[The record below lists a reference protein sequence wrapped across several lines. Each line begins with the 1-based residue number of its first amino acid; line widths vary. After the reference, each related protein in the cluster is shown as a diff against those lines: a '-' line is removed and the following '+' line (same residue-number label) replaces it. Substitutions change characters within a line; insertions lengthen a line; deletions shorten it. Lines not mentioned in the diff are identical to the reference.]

1 MLYLFI
7 STESEPNR
15 IQLLQTLADPE
26 GEICRYFY
34 TVSGPTKLLSRHA
47 SALNAIAGGNH
58 EPCLLMLFDRPSGTI
73 FPLRI
78 GSLVGI
84 HGHKDGQD
92 LPMRQ
97 MAAQIK
103 KGKLDLA
110 IKVKLGH
117 HVCTP
122 NPLIFRT
129 ALKTTLKTALP
140 DEVGGSFLI
149 RHHAD
154 LTPSLLS
161 GDVWPKLAHD
171 MNTLAAIQ
179 NSMHRV
185 LLRSEIVTIPAA
197 GKRLLQVQGHNYD
210 TQLRTIA
217 AVTGQMITHL
227 QSIAPNSDFSFFAP
241 LPPLPNGQST
251 AIIEMDSR
259 LPLCQAQ

>member
-7 STESEPNR
+7 STESESNR
-15 IQLLQTLADPE
+15 IQLLQTLANPE

-34 TVSGPTKLLSRHA
+34 TVSGPAKLLSRHA
-47 SALNAIAGGNH
+47 SALNTIAGGNH
-58 EPCLLMLFDRPSGTI
+58 EPCLLILFDRAQRTI
-73 FPLRI
+73 FPLRV

-110 IKVKLGH
+110 VKVKLGH
-117 HVCTP
+117 RVCTP

-140 DEVGGSFLI
+140 DEAGGSFLI

-154 LTPSLLS
+154 LTPSLLT
-161 GDVWPKLAHD
+161 GEVWAKLAQD
-171 MNTLAAIQ
+171 MNGLSAFQTTT
-179 NSMHRV
+179 HRV
-185 LLRSEIVTIPAA
+185 LLHSEVVAIPAA

-210 TQLRTIA
+210 TTLRTVA
-217 AVTGQMITHL
+217 AVTGQVITHI
-227 QSIAPNSDFSFFAP
+227 QSIPPDSDFSFFAE
-241 LPPLPNGQST
+241 LPPVPNGQST
-251 AIIEMDSR
+251 AIIEMDTR
-259 LPLCQAQ
+259 LPICQSQ

>member
-7 STESEPNR
+7 GTESEPNR

-34 TVSGPTKLLSRHA
+34 TVSGPAKLLSRHA

-84 HGHKDGQD
+84 HGQKDGQD
-92 LPMRQ
+92 LPMRH

-110 IKVKLGH
+110 IKVKLGR

-129 ALKTTLKTALP
+129 ALKTTLKVALP
-140 DEVGGSFLI
+140 DEAGGSFLI

-154 LTPSLLS
+154 LTPSLLA
-161 GDVWPKLAHD
+161 GDVWSKLAHD
-171 MNTLAAIQ
+171 MNALASFQ
-179 NSMHRV
+179 NSTHRV
-185 LLRSEIVTIPAA
+185 FLHSEIVAIPAA

-210 TQLRTIA
+210 TKLRTVA
-217 AVTGQMITHL
+217 AVTGQVITHI
-227 QSIAPNSDFSFFAP
+227 QSVAPDSDFSFFAE
-241 LPPLPNGQST
+241 LPPVPNGQST
-251 AIIEMDSR
+251 AIIEMDTR
-259 LPLCQAQ
+259 LPLCQTQ

>member
-7 STESEPNR
+7 STESESNR

-34 TVSGPTKLLSRHA
+34 TVSGPAKLLSRHA
-47 SALNAIAGGNH
+47 SALNTIAGSNH

-84 HGHKDGQD
+84 HGQKDGQD

-97 MAAQIK
+97 MSAQIK

-110 IKVKLGH
+110 VKVKLGH
-117 HVCTP
+117 RVCTP

-129 ALKTTLKTALP
+129 TLKTTLKTALP
-140 DEVGGSFLI
+140 DEAGGSFLI

-154 LTPSLLS
+154 ITPSLLT
-161 GDVWPKLAHD
+161 GDVWSKLAQD
-171 MNTLAAIQ
+171 MIRLAPFQ
-179 NSMHRV
+179 SSSHRV
-185 LLRSEIVTIPAA
+185 LLHSEIVTIPTV

-210 TQLRTIA
+210 ANLRTIA
-217 AVTGQMITHL
+217 AVTGSIITHI
-227 QSIAPNSDFSFFAP
+227 QSIAPDSDFSFFAE
-241 LPPLPNGQST
+241 LPPQPNGQST
-251 AIIEMDSR
+251 AIIEMDTR

>member
-7 STESEPNR
+7 STENESNC

-34 TVSGPTKLLSRHA
+34 TVSGPSKLLSRHA
-47 SALNAIAGGNH
+47 SALNTIAGGNH
-58 EPCLLMLFDRPSGTI
+58 EPCLLMLFDRTCGTI
-73 FPLRI
+73 FPLRT

-84 HGHKDGQD
+84 HGHKNGQD

-97 MAAQIK
+97 MTAQIK
-103 KGKLDLA
+103 KGKLDLVV
-110 IKVKLGH
+110 KVKLGH

-122 NPLIFRT
+122 NPLIFR
-129 ALKTTLKTALP
+129 AGLKSTLNAALP

-154 LTPSLLS
+154 LTPSLLT
-161 GDVWPKLAHD
+161 GNVWAKLAHD
-171 MNTLAAIQ
+171 IHSLTAFQ
-179 NSMHRV
+179 SSTHQV
-185 LLRSEIVTIPAA
+185 LIHSEIVTIPAA

-217 AVTGQMITHL
+217 AVTGQVITHI
-227 QSIAPNSDFSFFAP
+227 QSISPDSDFSFFVP

-259 LPLCQAQ
+259 LPLCQSQ

>member
-7 STESEPNR
+7 STESESNR

-34 TVSGPTKLLSRHA
+34 TVAGPSKLLSRHA
-47 SALNAIAGGNH
+47 SALNTIAGGNH
-58 EPCLLMLFDRPSGTI
+58 EPCLLMLFDRTNHTI
-73 FPLRI
+73 FPLRV

-84 HGHKDGQD
+84 HGHRDGQD

-97 MAAQIK
+97 MAAQVK

-110 IKVKLGH
+110 VKVKLGH
-117 HVCTP
+117 RVCAP

-140 DEVGGSFLI
+140 DEAGGSFLI

-161 GDVWPKLAHD
+161 GEVWTKLAHD
-171 MNTLAAIQ
+171 MNNLSSFQ
-179 NSMHRV
+179 NSTHRV
-185 LLRSEIVTIPAA
+185 FLHSEIVVIPAA

-210 TQLRTIA
+210 TQLRTVA
-217 AVTGQMITHL
+217 AVTGQVITHI
-227 QSIAPNSDFSFFAP
+227 QSIAPDSDFSFFAE

-251 AIIEMDSR
+251 AIIEMDTR
-259 LPLCQAQ
+259 LPLCQAE